1 MVTGPQV
8 SLEMKNRHS
17 GRERGGR
24 KGRGQRL
31 IQAVWKSLLVTK
43 GPASSHGDGILG
55 GQGPWRPLNPRRSGN
70 SETSLLAGQF
80 T

>member
-1 MVTGPQV
+1 MPQLLKDWGEMVTGPQV

-17 GRERGGR
+17 GSERGGR

-43 GPASSHGDGILG
+43 VQGAAMGMVSSVDRVPGGP
-55 GQGPWRPLNPRRSGN
+55 
-70 SETSLLAGQF
+70 
-80 T
+80 